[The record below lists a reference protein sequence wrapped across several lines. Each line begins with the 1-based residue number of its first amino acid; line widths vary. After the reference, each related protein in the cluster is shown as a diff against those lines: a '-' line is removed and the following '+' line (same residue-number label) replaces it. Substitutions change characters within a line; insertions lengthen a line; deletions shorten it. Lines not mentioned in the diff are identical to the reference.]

1 MKSFLIVYI
10 VLIGLAIGSFLNVL
24 IYRIPLKLSVS
35 KGNSFCPKCNHKLS
49 WLDLFPVFSYIF
61 LCAKCRYCKAPIS
74 FRYPLVE
81 IINAVCYLAIYLIF
95 GLNLISLCYAV
106 FCTSLIVLA
115 FIDIDHKII
124 PDRFNIIIG
133 ICGILLLFL
142 SHDIPLIDR
151 ITWLDRVIGLF
162 AVSVPLLIIFL
173 ITGGMGEGDIKLFA
187 VCGFFLGWKLILL
200 TMLFASIFAAIF
212 GIILMVNKKATRKS
226 EIPFG
231 PYIALAAIASLF
243 FGNNLL
249 NSYLS
254 LFIK

>member
-1 MKSFLIVYI
+1 MKLFLTVYI

-35 KGNSFCPKCNHKLS
+35 RGNSFCPKCNHKLS

-61 LCAKCRYCKAPIS
+61 LRAKCRYCKAPIS

-142 SHDIPLIDR
+142 SHDVSV
-151 ITWLDRVIGLF
+151 LDRVIGLF
-162 AVSVPLLIIFL
+162 AVSIPLLIVFL

-187 VCGFFLGWKLILL
+187 VCGFVLGWKLILL

-212 GIILMVNKKATRKS
+212 GIILMVNKKATRKT

-231 PYIALAAIASLF
+231 PYIAFAAIASLF

-249 NSYLS
+249 NSYFS